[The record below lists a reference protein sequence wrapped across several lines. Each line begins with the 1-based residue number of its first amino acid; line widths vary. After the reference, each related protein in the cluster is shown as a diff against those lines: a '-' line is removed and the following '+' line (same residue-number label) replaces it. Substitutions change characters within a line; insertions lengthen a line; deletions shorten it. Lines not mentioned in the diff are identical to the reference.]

1 MRRVVS
7 DTEYRIAS
15 SRVGTTR
22 LMRWAILMVCHA
34 YKVRSEIE
42 SNIIKIAVNGE

>member
-22 LMRWAILMVCHA
+22 LMRWAILMVCYA